1 MYSCNLCSLY
11 AKESIITS
19 MKRSNK
25 ASRSI
30 LSERQKPGGGLT
42 DMGALR
48 RVDQSS
54 WMAKVRSALGDVEG
68 DVEDAA
74 NSLDISTRRLYD
86 YIDDVPSLE
95 KTKDRFQRD
104 AERKEEEKEEKE
116 KKKEKKEDEMKKEV
130 RKLSLGALQ
139 RIIKEEM
146 KRASIRELKLGVAS
160 STPVMGTPMGGEPQM
175 SPGEPVEPADMTDA
189 GIPEFMAFN
198 SPEVPDRYVFD
209 GDSLV
214 ALDGD
219 GEEMAYWDG
228 QARQWVET
236 M

>member
-1 MYSCNLCSLY
+1 
-11 AKESIITS
+11 
-19 MKRSNK
+19 
-25 ASRSI
+25 
-30 LSERQKPGGGLT
+30 
-42 DMGALR
+42 MGALR

-74 NSLDISTRRLYD
+74 DSLDISARRLYD

-95 KTKDRFQRD
+95 KTKDRFQKD

-116 KKKEKKEDEMKKEV
+116 EKEREKKMKKEV
-130 RKLSLGALQ
+130 RKLSLGSLQ
-139 RIIKEEM
+139 QIIKEEM
-146 KRASIRELKLGVAS
+146 KRLSLKELKLGVTS

-175 SPGEPVEPADMTDA
+175 SPGEPVDPADMTDA

-198 SPEVPDRYVFD
+198 SPEVPERYVFD
-209 GDSLV
+209 GESVV
-214 ALDGD
+214 ALDAD
-219 GEEMAYWDG
+219 DEEMAYWDS